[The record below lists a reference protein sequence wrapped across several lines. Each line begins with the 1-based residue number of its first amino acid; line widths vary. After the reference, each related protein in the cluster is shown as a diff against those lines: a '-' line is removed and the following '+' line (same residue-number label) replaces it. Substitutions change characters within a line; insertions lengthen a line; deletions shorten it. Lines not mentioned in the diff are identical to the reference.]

1 MTTKGLRYIQIRENA
16 VQESVL
22 SNFVVIK
29 HIEGKITLADIFTKE
44 DKDCAHFISIRDMLV
59 QDVPKHIMTDQ
70 GTSSIRGGCQPK
82 ILVWLGDEP
91 LRSLPSS
98 HNIYLV
104 NPLS

>member
-16 VQESVL
+16 VRESVL

-29 HIEGKITLADIFTKE
+29 HIEGKINLADIFTKE

-70 GTSSIRGGCQPK
+70 GTSSIQGGCQPK
-82 ILVWLGDEP
+82 NSSQVGTGQL
-91 LRSLPSS
+91 SCLPSS
-98 HNIYLV
+98 HNIT
-104 NPLS
+104 